1 MRQLENIC
9 HWLTVM
15 APGNVIN
22 VSDLPAELNSEPVS
36 SGTESSNWRENL
48 GREVSKI
55 LLTGEVDIFKDYTNI
70 FEKELI
76 IQALKYTKGRKVE
89 AAKLLGIGRNTI
101 TRKIKELE
109 IRTQE

>member
-1 MRQLENIC
+1 
-9 HWLTVM
+9 M
-15 APGNVIN
+15 APGNVID

-109 IRTQE
+109 IRSQE